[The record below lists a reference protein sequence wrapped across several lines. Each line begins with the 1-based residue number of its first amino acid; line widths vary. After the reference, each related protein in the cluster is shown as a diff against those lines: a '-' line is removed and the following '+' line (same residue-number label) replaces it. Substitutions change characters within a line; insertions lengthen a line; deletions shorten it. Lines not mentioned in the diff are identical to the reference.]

1 MPGSTCLMTQQRT
14 SFFLPENSAVLANSF
29 FHMEVPRVTGAEPAI
44 VRVMMHE
51 SPALVRASVTLTIDL
66 PERQRSDGGR
76 RRRQPPR
83 AGESPMLG
91 EFASPEPRR
100 YRARRYRPRH
110 WQLSCR
116 WPASRPGPGVDQA
129 PALGRR
135 AKGRLQMVRKRS
147 VLALRFFSSARLARG
162 RGWSQM
168 VGMRSVVM
176 VLSWR
181 LRWFFGKCFHI
192 SCRALYLR
200 PRS

>member
-1 MPGSTCLMTQQRT
+1 
-14 SFFLPENSAVLANSF
+14 
-29 FHMEVPRVTGAEPAI
+29 MEVPRVTGAEPAI

-51 SPALVRASVTLTIDL
+51 SPALVRASVTLTID
-66 PERQRSDGGR
+66 PSERQHSDGGR

-91 EFASPEPRR
+91 EFASPEP
-100 YRARRYRPRH
+100 RRYRPRH

-147 VLALRFFSSARLARG
+147 V
-162 RGWSQM
+162 
-168 VGMRSVVM
+168 VVL
-176 VLSWR
+176 LSWR
-181 LRWFFGKCFHI
+181 LRWFFGKYFHI
-192 SCRALYLR
+192 SFCALYLR